1 MSSYGNLSL
10 SDAGQNEDDLG
21 GGLPV
26 PGVFESQTA
35 REGED
40 GLKQALFGAAGD
52 AGVSIIWGA
61 ALFFSLFVSIPE
73 GWRPGNGPRVTR

>member
-21 GGLPV
+21 GGLP
-26 PGVFESQTA
+26 GVSESQTA

-40 GLKQALFGAAGD
+40 GLEQALFGTAGD

-61 ALFFSLFVSIPE
+61 ALFFSLFVCIPE
-73 GWRPGNGPRVTR
+73 GWRPGSGPRVTR